1 MNPLD
6 ILICVILGFCLIR
19 GIFRGSI
26 KEITAIIGVF
36 VGFYVAY
43 SYYSVLAT
51 WLSEYIVNESYR
63 NIVSFFLAFAIFFF
77 AIGLIGALL
86 KHLLKGASLGW
97 TDRALGSILGLV
109 KALLIVSILLI
120 PITTYLPKNS
130 PVIRNSVLAPY
141 VSMASDK
148 IIAVVP
154 KDMKQR
160 FWNNV
165 KALRTSWKKV

>member
-1 MNPLD
+1 MNALD
-6 ILICVILGFCLIR
+6 ILICVIVGFCLIR

-26 KEITAIIGVF
+26 KELTSIVGVF

-43 SYYSVLAT
+43 TYYHLPAK
-51 WLSEYIVNESYR
+51 WLSQFVANESYLK
-63 NIVSFFLAFAIFFF
+63 IVGFFLTFTIFFL
-77 AIGLIGALL
+77 AIGLIGVLL

-109 KALLIVSILLI
+109 KALLIVSVLLI

-130 PVIRNSVLAPY
+130 PVIKDSVLAPY

-148 IIAVVP
+148 IVAVVP

-165 KALRTSWKKV
+165 KALRTSWTKQ